1 VNAFFVVVIGI
12 AAFIVAWQTIWKR
25 FLVPLARFVKG
36 VIRIA
41 DATPVLVQ
49 IAEEFRPNGG
59 GTVRD
64 TVDRIE
70 TKVGAIEGKVDD
82 AARLVRD
89 ATDSWASDRIAVLDR
104 LSLVE
109 ERQKQIVAGVVSALG
124 GAHDVPELVAGIVA
138 ALNPAE

>member
-12 AAFIVAWQTIWKR
+12 AAFLVAWQTIWKR

-41 DATPVLVQ
+41 DATPILVQ

-70 TKVGAIEGKVDD
+70 LKVDE

-89 ATDSWASDRIAVLDR
+89 ATESWTSDRDSVMRR
-104 LSLVE
+104 LSAIE
-109 ERQKQIVAGVVSALG
+109 ERQKQIVSGVMAAVSTA
-124 GAHDVPELVAGIVA
+124 DTVPELVSGVVA
-138 ALNPAE
+138 VLGSGEAHA

>member
-64 TVDRIE
+64 VVDRIE
-70 TKVGAIEGKVDD
+70 TKVDN
-82 AARLVRD
+82 AAQLVRE
-89 ATDSWASDRIAVLDR
+89 ATDSWAADRESVLRR
-104 LSLVE
+104 LVVVE
-109 ERQKQIVAGVVSALG
+109 ERQKQILTGVSAAL
-124 GAHDVPELVAGIVA
+124 AAADSFPELVAGVA
-138 ALNPAE
+138 AALGPGEPNG

>member
-64 TVDRIE
+64 VVDRIE
-70 TKVGAIEGKVDD
+70 TKVDD

-89 ATDSWASDRIAVLDR
+89 ATESWASDRESVMRR
-104 LSLVE
+104 LVVVE
-109 ERQKQIVAGVVSALG
+109 ERQKQIVAGVTAALT
-124 GAHDVPELVAGIVA
+124 AADSVPELVAGVA
-138 ALNPAE
+138 AALGRGDTNV

>member
-64 TVDRIE
+64 VVDRIE
-70 TKVGAIEGKVDD
+70 TKVDD

-89 ATDSWASDRIAVLDR
+89 ATESWASDRESVMRR
-104 LSLVE
+104 LVVVE
-109 ERQKQIVAGVVSALG
+109 ERQKQIVAGVTAALG
-124 GAHDVPELVAGIVA
+124 AADSIPELVAGVVA
-138 ALNPAE
+138 ALGPGDTNV